1 MIRIAITQECFCRH
15 LRALSEGENGRPEP
29 PTNRSGQRTLK
40 REGWDV
46 DSGNNSSPS
55 VDVKRPAIQPEARF
69 PQLSC
74 AGDAIRSEKPPAVH
88 HSRGF
93 RFAEGA
99 QRALAAF
106 SGLLIGS
113 REQALAGFLSR
124 LKLAQASPLF
134 LEVRPSGARRAGGSR
149 STQSVRVMPP
159 ALSIAF
165 PGEGIGGSYTAS
177 PSNTALHRSRML
189 AERAFGQLASV

>member
-74 AGDAIRSEKPPAVH
+74 AGDAIRSEKPRLFITAGGFDSQRAHSGRWRPFRASLSAVANRRWRASYRVSSLRRRPRSSSKFAPA
-88 HSRGF
+88 
-93 RFAEGA
+93 ALGA
-99 QRALAAF
+99 QADLAA
-106 SGLLIGS
+106 LNLC
-113 REQALAGFLSR
+113 
-124 LKLAQASPLF
+124 ASC
-134 LEVRPSGARRAGGSR
+134 RPRFR
-149 STQSVRVMPP
+149 
-159 ALSIAF
+159 AF

>member
-40 REGWDV
+40 REGGDV
-46 DSGNNSSPS
+46 DSGNNSPPS

-124 LKLAQASPLF
+124 LKLAQAHPLD
-134 LEVRPSGARRAGGSR
+134 
-149 STQSVRVMPP
+149 
-159 ALSIAF
+159 ALD
-165 PGEGIGGSYTAS
+165 P
-177 PSNTALHRSRML
+177 
-189 AERAFGQLASV
+189 